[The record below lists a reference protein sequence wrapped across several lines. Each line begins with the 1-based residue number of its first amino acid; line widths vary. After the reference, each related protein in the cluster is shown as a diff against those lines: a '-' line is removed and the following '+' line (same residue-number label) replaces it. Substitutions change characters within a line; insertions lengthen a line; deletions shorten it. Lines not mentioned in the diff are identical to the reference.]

1 MTLSFSDE
9 FETHFPT
16 RVMQRRHEDAGALN
30 DALFELI
37 GALRQRYAA
46 TAENAVNSGE
56 ISTQGGYQTSKKMN
70 FLQRP
75 EPAVAQFR
83 DELLLPAVKRY
94 FEDIYGSESG
104 RLKYW
109 LMGWSNVLAEGDWQ
123 GPHMH
128 PTPYNLA
135 SGVYYV
141 KLPENKPPPQGCI
154 EFINPHPIS
163 AHHGATTTR
172 RIVPGEGQLL
182 LFPPYYMH
190 YVHPFKG
197 PGERAI
203 ISFDVIKHP
212 LDVTFTF

>member
-1 MTLSFSDE
+1 MSMTFHDTI
-9 FETHFPT
+9 ETHFPT
-16 RVMQRRHEDAGALN
+16 RVMQRRHESVADLN
-30 DALFELI
+30 TALFQVI
-37 GALRQRYAA
+37 DGLRQRYADS
-46 TAENAVNSGE
+46 AENAVNTGQV
-56 ISTQGGYQTSKKMN
+56 STQGGYQTSTRMN
-70 FLQRP
+70 FLQRT
-75 EPAVAQFR
+75 EPAVTAFR
-83 DELLLPAVKRY
+83 DQVLMPAVKSY
-94 FEDIYGSESG
+94 FEEVFGDAAV

-109 LMGWSNVLAEGDWQ
+109 TMGWSNMLREGDWQ

-141 KLPENKPPPQGCI
+141 KLPPDKPPPQGCI
-154 EFINPHPIS
+154 EFISPHPIS
-163 AHHGATTTR
+163 AHHGDVTTR
-172 RIVPGEGQLL
+172 RIVPHEGELL

>member
-1 MTLSFSDE
+1 MTSSFSDS

-16 RVMQRRHEDAGALN
+16 RVMQRRHENVADLNNDLFALIDDLRRRFAGSP
-30 DALFELI
+30 D
-37 GALRQRYAA
+37 
-46 TAENAVNSGE
+46 NAVNSGQ
-56 ISTQGGYQTSKKMN
+56 ISTQGGYQTSKAMN
-70 FLQRP
+70 FLQRT
-75 EPAVAQFR
+75 EPAVVRFR
-83 DELLLPAVKRY
+83 DEVLLPAVKGY
-94 FEDIYGSESG
+94 FDEIFGEAAAG
-104 RLKYW
+104 IKYW
-109 LMGWSNVLAEGDWQ
+109 MMGWSNVLTEGDWQ

-141 KLPENKPPPQGCI
+141 KLPPGKPEPQGCI

-163 AHHGATTTR
+163 AHHGDTTTR
-172 RIVPGEGQLL
+172 RIVPHEGEML

-190 YVHPFKG
+190 YVHPFRG
-197 PGERAI
+197 SGERAI